1 MLADAMTRR
10 KSDQGGMQFFGD
22 IALCLIDEVHFLGEP
37 GRGSSLE
44 AGVVSRI
51 RTVGQLPEM
60 QQVRTATGIS
70 CRPQLIHHPEAG

>member
-1 MLADAMTRR
+1 MKTHFCEVCPFLTFNQVSDGSADAMTR
-10 KSDQGGMQFFGD
+10 KKKDQGGMQFFGD
-22 IALCLIDEVHFLGEP
+22 LALCLIDEVHFLGES

-60 QQVRTATGIS
+60 QQV
-70 CRPQLIHHPEAG
+70 